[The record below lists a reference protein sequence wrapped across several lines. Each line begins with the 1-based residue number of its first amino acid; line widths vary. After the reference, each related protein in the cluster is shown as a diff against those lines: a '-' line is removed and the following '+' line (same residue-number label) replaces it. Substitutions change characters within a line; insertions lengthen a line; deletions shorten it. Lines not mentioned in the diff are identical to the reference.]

1 VTAWL
6 AAALAAI
13 AAVAVEA
20 IRRWRGARAREKALA
35 ADLAAARAA
44 ASARQDRAVAVQT
57 DLEEE
62 IRVEAQARIDGGD
75 PGAERRMRAGWAAG
89 GPDGDRDVAP
99 REAARPG
106 ADPAIAAPV
115 RGRR

>member
-1 VTAWL
+1 MTAWL
-6 AAALAAI
+6 AAALAAL
-13 AAVAVEA
+13 AAIAVEA
-20 IRRWRGARAREKALA
+20 VRRWRGARAREKALA
-35 ADLAAARAA
+35 AELAAAKGQAA
-44 ASARQDRAVAVQT
+44 ARQDRAIAVQT

-62 IRVEAQARIDGGD
+62 ILVEAQARIDAGD

-89 GPDGDRDVAP
+89 GTDGDRDVAP